1 MIEPV
6 EAKTLVAGK
15 TAQGGILRVTAV
27 VDETKALAAVA
38 VRVRDLS
45 VWLGGC
51 E

>member
-1 MIEPV
+1 MVEPL

-15 TAQGGILRVTAV
+15 TAQGGIFRVTAV
-27 VDETKALAAVA
+27 VDETKAFAAVA

-45 VWLGGC
+45 VWLG

>member
-1 MIEPV
+1 MVEPL

-15 TAQGGILRVTAV
+15 TAQRGILRSTAV

-38 VRVRDLS
+38 VRVRNLS
-45 VWLGGC
+45 VWLG